1 MMHYMA
7 EKTAAS
13 AAPEQNKMGVMP
25 IGRLLLSMGLP
36 MVLSM
41 LVQALYNIVD
51 SLFVARVSEAA
62 LTAVSMAFPVQ
73 NFMIAAVSGMAVGVN
88 SLLSRSLGE
97 RNIERANRAANAGI
111 ILSFLTMLLFLLFG
125 IFGAEAFFRL
135 QTTDAEIIRQGT
147 DYVRICCIL
156 SFGSFG
162 QIIFERLLQ
171 STGMAHLSM
180 ASQMTG
186 AIANII
192 LDPIMIFGYFG
203 FPRMEAAGAAL
214 ATVIGQILA
223 CCIGL
228 VLNLKYNKTLT
239 INIKKYWLDKSTVW
253 EIYRVGLPSIAMQ
266 SVGSVMNMAMNMIL
280 MGFTSTATAVFGVY
294 YKLQSFAVMPVIG
307 MNNAMI
313 PIIAYNYGARKKE
326 RITKTIKLSV
336 ICVQIFLW
344 VVTAIFLLAPEL
356 LLRMFDASEN
366 MLAIGVPALRTM
378 GLNFLVCGV
387 CICASGVFQA
397 LGNGVYSLIVSVM
410 RQLVV
415 LIPLAWLMSLTGN
428 IELVWISFPVAELMS
443 LAVSVFFLRKIFK
456 EKLGQME

>member
-1 MMHYMA
+1 MA
-7 EKTAAS
+7 ENTAAA
-13 AAPEQNKMGVMP
+13 AAPEQNKMGTMP
-25 IGRLLLSMGLP
+25 VGKLLLSMGLP

-41 LVQALYNIVD
+41 LMQALYNIVD

-73 NFMIAAVSGMAVGVN
+73 NFMIASVSGMAVGVN
-88 SLLSRSLGE
+88 ALLSRSLGE
-97 RNIERANRAANAGI
+97 RNYERANRAANAGV
-111 ILSFLTMLLFLLFG
+111 ILAFLTMLLFVLFG
-125 IFGAEAFFRL
+125 IFGSEAFFRL
-135 QTTDAEIIRQGT
+135 QTTDEEIIRQGT

-156 SFGSFG
+156 SFGCFG
-162 QIIFERLLQ
+162 QNIFERLLQ
-171 STGMAHLSM
+171 STGQAHLSM

-203 FPRMEAAGAAL
+203 CPRMEAAGAAL

-228 VLNLKYNKTLT
+228 ILNLTRNKTLT
-239 INIKKYWLDKSTVW
+239 LNIKKYWITGKMVW

-280 MGFTSTATAVFGVY
+280 MGFSSTATAVFGIF
-294 YKLQSFAVMPVIG
+294 YKLQSFAIMPVIG

-313 PIIAYNYGARKKE
+313 PIIAFNYGARQRE
-326 RITKTIKLSV
+326 RITKTMKLGILSMQV
-336 ICVQIFLW
+336 FLTI
-344 VVTAIFLLAPEL
+344 VTLVFLLCPEL
-356 LLRMFDASEN
+356 LLRMFDASAN
-366 MLAIGVPALRTM
+366 MLEIGVPALRIM
-378 GLNFLVCGV
+378 GLDFIICGV
-387 CICASGVFQA
+387 CICSGGVFQA
-397 LGNGVYSLIVSVM
+397 LGNGVYSLVVSVM

-428 IELVWISFPVAELMS
+428 IDLVWISFPAAELMS
-443 LAVSVFFLRKIFK
+443 LAVSLFFLRRIFRQ
-456 EKLGQME
+456 KLNQM

>member
-1 MMHYMA
+1 MA
-7 EKTAAS
+7 EKNAAS

-214 ATVIGQILA
+214 ATVIGQIGAFLLY
-223 CCIGL
+223 IVVYLHKNPGVTIHPRYL
-228 VLNLKYNKTLT
+228 KLNWPL
-239 INIKKYWLDKSTVW
+239 IRR
-253 EIYRVGLPSIAMQ
+253 IY
-266 SVGSVMNMAMNMIL
+266 SVGIPSSLMLMMPSLLVSALNGIL
-280 MGFTSTATAVFGVY
+280 AAFSEVYVAVLGVY
-294 YKLQSFAVMPVIG
+294 FKLQTFIYMPANG
-307 MNNAMI
+307 M
-313 PIIAYNYGARKKE
+313 
-326 RITKTIKLSV
+326 
-336 ICVQIFLW
+336 VQ
-344 VVTAIFLLAPEL
+344 
-356 LLRMFDASEN
+356 
-366 MLAIGVPALRTM
+366 
-378 GLNFLVCGV
+378 
-387 CICASGVFQA
+387 
-397 LGNGVYSLIVSVM
+397 
-410 RQLVV
+410 
-415 LIPLAWLMSLTGN
+415 
-428 IELVWISFPVAELMS
+428 
-443 LAVSVFFLRKIFK
+443 
-456 EKLGQME
+456 

>member
-1 MMHYMA
+1 
-7 EKTAAS
+7 
-13 AAPEQNKMGVMP
+13 
-25 IGRLLLSMGLP
+25 
-36 MVLSM
+36 
-41 LVQALYNIVD
+41 
-51 SLFVARVSEAA
+51 
-62 LTAVSMAFPVQ
+62 
-73 NFMIAAVSGMAVGVN
+73 
-88 SLLSRSLGE
+88 
-97 RNIERANRAANAGI
+97 
-111 ILSFLTMLLFLLFG
+111 
-125 IFGAEAFFRL
+125 
-135 QTTDAEIIRQGT
+135 
-147 DYVRICCIL
+147 
-156 SFGSFG
+156 
-162 QIIFERLLQ
+162 
-171 STGMAHLSM
+171 
-180 ASQMTG
+180 
-186 AIANII
+186 
-192 LDPIMIFGYFG
+192 
-203 FPRMEAAGAAL
+203 
-214 ATVIGQILA
+214 
-223 CCIGL
+223 
-228 VLNLKYNKTLT
+228 
-239 INIKKYWLDKSTVW
+239 
-253 EIYRVGLPSIAMQ
+253 
-266 SVGSVMNMAMNMIL
+266 MNMIL

-344 VVTAIFLLAPEL
+344 VVTAVFLLAPEL

-428 IELVWISFPVAELMS
+428 IELVWISFPAAELMS